1 VDVKF
6 HVTDANM
13 MLEVADNGVG
23 IPDAKLNG
31 KSLGL
36 LGIQERA
43 LHFDG
48 EVTISGAA
56 SQGTRVTVNIPL
68 ACGR

>member
-6 HVTDANM
+6 ALTDDQM
-13 MLEVADNGVG
+13 RLEVADNGVG
-23 IPDAKLNG
+23 IPDTKLNG

-43 LHFDG
+43 LHFNGD
-48 EVTISGAA
+48 VTIDGAA
-56 SQGTRVTVNIPL
+56 GQGTRVTVSIPL
-68 ACGR
+68 AGER